1 MMQARML
8 AKEDEASV
16 EDVEVRRE
24 DQEKIN
30 RFSRLHQH
38 SATLEEKLKQKQ
50 KDKEDLQEI
59 VSDLEELELLDEDA
73 KVPYKIGDSFFTLPL
88 SEVQELVAGDVARID
103 EDVAKLE
110 EKLGACQDEMSEL
123 KVALYGRFGRSIN
136 LET

>member
-8 AKEDEASV
+8 AKEDEAYA
-16 EDVEVRRE
+16 EDIEVRRE

-30 RFSRLHQH
+30 KFSRLHQH

-59 VSDLEELELLDEDA
+59 SNDLEELELMEEDA
-73 KVPYKIGDSFFTLPL
+73 RVPYKIGDSFFTLPL
-88 SEVQELVAGDVARID
+88 SEVQELVTADTSKID

-110 EKLGACQDEMSEL
+110 EKLSACQDEMSTL

-136 LET
+136 LE